1 MKLNRTQFK
10 KILKECIRE
19 LIMEGAFD
27 NVIKENVQVPP
38 TRMASNDLVSNGYSN
53 QSNPQLTNHPFAPV
67 GQLSPAQR
75 LRELAKLTAVHSAQ
89 GDSKQAAIME
99 NIFADTAMTTLQ
111 QQLGTEMGGSG
122 EVYLGEQENP
132 AIEERDQMELNALS
146 GGRPKNHW
154 AALAFGKYEKK

>member
-19 LIMEGAFD
+19 LITEGAFD

-38 TRMASNDLVSNGYSN
+38 ARMASNDLVGGYSN
-53 QSNPQLTNHPFAPV
+53 QSTSQPSSHPFAPV

-122 EVYLGEQENP
+122 EVYLGEQANP
-132 AIEERDQMELNALS
+132 AIEQHDQMELNALS

>member
-19 LIMEGAFD
+19 LITEGAFD
-27 NVIKENVQVPP
+27 SVIKENMSAPP
-38 TRMASNDLVSNGYSN
+38 ARVAARDLVGSSGVE
-53 QSNPQLTNHPFAPV
+53 APTLPYGSV

-75 LRELAKLTAVHSAQ
+75 LKDLAKVTAVHSAK
-89 GDSKQAAIME
+89 GDTKQAAIME
-99 NIFADTAMTTLQ
+99 QIFADTAMTTLQ

-122 EVYLGEQENP
+122 DVFVGHTSNP
-132 AIEERDQMELNALS
+132 AVEQHDQMEIMALN
-146 GGRPKNHW
+146 GGQPVNHW